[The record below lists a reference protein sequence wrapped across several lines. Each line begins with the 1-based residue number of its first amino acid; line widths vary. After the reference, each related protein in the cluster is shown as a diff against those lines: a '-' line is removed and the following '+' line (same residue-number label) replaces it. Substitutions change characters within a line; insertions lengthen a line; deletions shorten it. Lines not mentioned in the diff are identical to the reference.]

1 MSTSGRLRI
10 ALMIAALFAQPSIS
24 QVKKPTPIEI
34 LVPAYFYPNGKGMA
48 DWNELIKAAQR
59 APIVV
64 ILNPA
69 NGPGHAV
76 DHNYLKVVS
85 RARAAGARVV
95 GYLATDYA
103 KRPKDSVLHDVLLY
117 RDLYRVDGFFID
129 EMALVDGDKTDRYY
143 RSVYSF
149 IKLLGEQQLV
159 IGNPGTRPGQG
170 ELGRSLGRSLE
181 QSEQHRADAL
191 ITLENSGNTAY
202 ARLESPSHGRL
213 DAGLRDGLLAYE
225 VAAGEPLKQLFS
237 AATRQ
242 QMNLIYL
249 TDLRQKPNPWDSLPS
264 YWSELVALV
273 CKHNRHPHCL

>member
-1 MSTSGRLRI
+1 MSTSGTLRI

-24 QVKKPTPIEI
+24 QVKKPAPIEI
-34 LVPAYFYPNGKGMA
+34 LVPAYFYPHGKGLVH
-48 DWNELIKAAQR
+48 WNELIKSAQR

-117 RDLYRVDGFFID
+117 RDLYRVDGYFVD
-129 EMALVDGDKTDRYY
+129 EMALADSDKTDRYY

-149 IKLLGEQQLV
+149 IKLLDERQLV
-159 IGNPGTRPGQG
+159 IGNPGTRSGQG
-170 ELGRSLGRSLE
+170 ELGRSLER
-181 QSEQHRADAL
+181 SEQQRADAL
-191 ITLENSGNTAY
+191 ITLENSGNIAY
-202 ARLESPSHGRL
+202 ASLQSTSSGPL
-213 DAGLRDGLLAYE
+213 DASLRSGLLAYE
-225 VAAGEPLKQLFS
+225 VAGGEPLKHLFS
-237 AATRQ
+237 AATRL

-264 YWSELVALV
+264 YWSELVELV
-273 CKHNRHPHCL
+273 CKHNRNPHCL